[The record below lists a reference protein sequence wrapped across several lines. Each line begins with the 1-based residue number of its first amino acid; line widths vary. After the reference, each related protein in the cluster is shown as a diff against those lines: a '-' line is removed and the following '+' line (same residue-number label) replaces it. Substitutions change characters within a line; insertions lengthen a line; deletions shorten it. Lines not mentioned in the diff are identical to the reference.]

1 MKTPRQA
8 QQGAILF
15 VSLIILLIIS
25 LLAISSVRQSTLES
39 RITGSVIEEK
49 RLFNS
54 AESGLRNTE
63 TTIVSSMLPAD
74 QCASTIVLPCLWNKT
89 PAYTQDFSDGLAYTG
104 KGTYPA
110 ATSGV
115 TTSVTRYM
123 ISAPTGGAAG
133 QTMNPEYGN
142 MMLGTGTFMYEVN
155 SRATSNGRTVPV
167 RSVMARVFNN

>member
-1 MKTPRQA
+1 MKASRQA

-15 VSLIILLIIS
+15 VSLIILLIVS

-63 TTIVSSMLPAD
+63 ATIATSMLPPD
-74 QCASTIVLPCLWNKT
+74 QCPSPAVLPCLWNKT
-89 PAYTQDFSDGLAYTG
+89 PVYTQDFSDGLTYTG
-104 KGTYPA
+104 KGLYPA
-110 ATSGV
+110 ATDGI
-115 TTSVTRYM
+115 TTAVTRYM
-123 ISAPTGGAAG
+123 ISAPTGGSSG
-133 QTMNPEYGN
+133 QTLNPEYGN

-155 SRATSNGRTVPV
+155 SRATSNGREVPV

>member
-1 MKTPRQA
+1 MTASRHA

-15 VSLIILLIIS
+15 VSLIILLVVS

-49 RLFNS
+49 RLFNG

-63 TTIVSSMLPAD
+63 ATIATSMLPPD
-74 QCASTIVLPCLWNKT
+74 RCATTIVLPCLWTKT
-89 PAYTQDFSDGLAYTG
+89 PTYTQDFSDGLAYTG

-110 ATSGV
+110 ATSGID
-115 TTSVTRYM
+115 TSVSRYM
-123 ISAPTGGAAG
+123 ISAPTGDAAG

-142 MMLGTGTFMYEVN
+142 MLLGTGTFMYEVN
-155 SRATSNGRTVPV
+155 SRASSNGRQVPV